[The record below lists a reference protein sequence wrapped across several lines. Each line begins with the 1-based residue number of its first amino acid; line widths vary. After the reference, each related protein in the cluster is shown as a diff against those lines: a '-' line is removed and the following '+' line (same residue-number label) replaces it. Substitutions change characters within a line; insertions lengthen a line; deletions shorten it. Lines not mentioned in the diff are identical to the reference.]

1 MYRQSIEQ
9 LGLHHQQE
17 LEARLNKNSIHYA
30 TIELSL
36 NAVVTL
42 MGSKFT
48 PKANDD
54 NIVVYFRNS
63 IQSKTKTIGCKA
75 SHSKHL
81 VNLLVRYRIN
91 VVVTLMGSKF
101 TAKANDDNIVEYF

>member
-1 MYRQSIEQ
+1 MIMYRQSIEQ

-17 LEARLNKNSIHYA
+17 LEARLNKNSIHHA

-48 PKANDD
+48 AKANDD

-63 IQSKTKTIGCKA
+63 IQSMTKTKTIGCKA

-81 VNLLVRYRIN
+81 DHLTRKVSNKSDLNETRPFHQMRLLIGR
-91 VVVTLMGSKF
+91 
-101 TAKANDDNIVEYF
+101 